1 MVITTLYKRHS
12 TQGVQFQTTD
22 SKEITTIMQLS
33 AQVKEIKIIIHE
45 QEKTTTMM
53 MMMIDVPSAET

>member
-1 MVITTLYKRHS
+1 
-12 TQGVQFQTTD
+12 
-22 SKEITTIMQLS
+22 MQLS
-33 AQVKEIKIIIHE
+33 AQLKEIKIIIHE